1 MSKPPTGTQVQQL
14 INSVKQLNRNVA
26 RCADTIRQ
34 LNVALTGLD
43 VPSESETETRPSSN
57 LSSQPIVP
65 HKADCDL
72 SSQPIVL
79 HKSDCVLINI
89 ETVHGVRETIRIPK
103 SKQ

>member
-1 MSKPPTGTQVQQL
+1 MRMSKPPTGTQVQQL

-57 LSSQPIVP
+57 LSSQPIV
-65 HKADCDL
+65 
-72 SSQPIVL
+72 L